1 MLRQI
6 RLSAAVIA
14 MVALP
19 TLAAADQ
26 LADQWKICDGT
37 GPADQRIEACTWIIK
52 SGNETKKNIAI
63 AYGNR
68 GAAYRAKDDLDSAIR
83 DYDEVIKLDPKSAS
97 SYMFRGNGYRARGD
111 YDRAIADYNTAIRLD
126 RNDAG
131 PLVGRGNIYSAKN
144 EYERAISD
152 YNAALKIRPKYPLAF
167 RNRGIVYSKM
177 KNFDH
182 AIDDYS
188 EAIRLDPTYAEAY
201 DNRGDAWYDKKDYD
215 RAIADYSEAVRLYP
229 SNPTYLNDRCWTRAV
244 AGRDLPQAL
253 SDCDQALRI
262 RPNYESALKSRGLVF
277 LKLDRP
283 NDALA
288 DYSSALKQNPKNAF
302 SLYGAGLARLR
313 KGDNDGNA
321 DLDAAK
327 AIDAEVADEYARY
340 GLK

>member
-1 MLRQI
+1 MASTGAAGQMRRAARHSVPPRRSAGWFWRPRRPGL
-6 RLSAAVIA
+6 LSTTTSPGVESW
-14 MVALP
+14 

-111 YDRAIADYNTAIRLD
+111 YDRAIADYDTAIRLE

-152 YNAALKIRPKYPLAF
+152 YNAALKIRPKYALAF

-188 EAIRLDPTYAEAY
+188 EAIR
-201 DNRGDAWYDKKDYD
+201 
-215 RAIADYSEAVRLYP
+215 
-229 SNPTYLNDRCWTRAV
+229 
-244 AGRDLPQAL
+244 
-253 SDCDQALRI
+253 
-262 RPNYESALKSRGLVF
+262 
-277 LKLDRP
+277 
-283 NDALA
+283 
-288 DYSSALKQNPKNAF
+288 
-302 SLYGAGLARLR
+302 
-313 KGDNDGNA
+313 
-321 DLDAAK
+321 
-327 AIDAEVADEYARY
+327 
-340 GLK
+340 